1 MKLTVN
7 FETEDFPE
15 PVLSISDIMKRKR
28 YSFPHVITRLNGTLV
43 NREQRDSTM
52 ARDGDDVEIYHLI
65 SGG

>member
-15 PVLSISDIMKRKR
+15 SALSISDIMKRKR
-28 YSFPHVITRLNGTLV
+28 YSFPHVITRLNGALV
-43 NREQRDSTM
+43 DREQRDSTM
-52 ARDGDDVEIYHLI
+52 ACDGDDVEIYHLI

>member
-15 PVLSISDIMKRKR
+15 PALSISDIMKRKR
-28 YSFPHVITRLNGTLV
+28 YSFPHVITRLNGTLI

-52 ARDGDDVEIYHLI
+52 AGDGDEVEIYHLI

>member
-15 PVLSISDIMKRKR
+15 SVLSISDIMKRKR
-28 YSFPHVITRLNGTLV
+28 YSFPHVITRLNGALV
-43 NREQRDSTM
+43 DREQRDSTL

>member
-7 FETEDFPE
+7 FETEDFPDSR
-15 PVLSISDIMKRKR
+15 LSISEVMKRKR
-28 YSFPHVITRLNGTLV
+28 YSFPHVITRLNGSLV

-52 ARDGDDVEIYHLI
+52 AVDGDEVEIYHLI